1 MGLFNMEET
10 WLIRLVST
18 NIQWL
23 VFLCCGLK
31 LKLTWFYYGI
41 APAF

>member
-23 VFLCCGLK
+23 VFLWFGLK

-41 APAF
+41 ALVF